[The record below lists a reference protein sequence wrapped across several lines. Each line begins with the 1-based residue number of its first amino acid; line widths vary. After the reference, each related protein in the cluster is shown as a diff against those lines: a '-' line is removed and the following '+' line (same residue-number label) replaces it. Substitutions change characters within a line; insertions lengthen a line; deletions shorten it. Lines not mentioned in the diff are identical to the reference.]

1 MHHKYGQELLSNVRV
16 EISDEEMLSV
26 TYDFKWNH
34 CQSSGIQTSKLQ
46 LLFLNLWIIPIKYC
60 DLCG

>member
-26 TYDFKWNH
+26 TYDFK
-34 CQSSGIQTSKLQ
+34 
-46 LLFLNLWIIPIKYC
+46 
-60 DLCG
+60 